1 MMVNNSSS
9 ATSPSIASVMVV
21 HNSCGTPFGLVRIFI
36 GGTSGVLLHRSD
48 RLLLPM
54 TLLFRRFWR
63 LLVLI
68 LQPTVPMVM
77 MDHGSSTATVTSII
91 SSMMMVNNSSSAAS
105 PSISIASVMVVNNSR
120 AAPLGV
126 VRIFI
131 AGIGGTLP

>member
-9 ATSPSIASVMVV
+9 AASPSISIASVMVV
-21 HNSCGTPFGLVRIFI
+21 HNSRAAPLGVVRIFI
-36 GGTSGVLLHRSD
+36 AGIGGTLLQLCD
-48 RLLLPM
+48 RLFIPI
-54 TLLFRRFWR
+54 TLLFDSFWR

-105 PSISIASVMVVNNSR
+105 PSISIASVMVVNN
-120 AAPLGV
+120 
-126 VRIFI
+126 
-131 AGIGGTLP
+131 